1 MSRARTLRSVLVATL
16 FSAALVAMAVA
27 NAVAGDGG
35 GPFPH

>member
-1 MSRARTLRSVLVATL
+1 MSRVRTLRSILVATL
-16 FSAALVAMAVA
+16 TSAALVAMAVA